1 MEKSIKSP
9 RNRHKFMSIF
19 AGKWKGTREI
29 EPKRKG
35 LMSLIEECSSIS
47 LRIQKLEALLNRISA
62 QHPVWPDVMNE
73 YKSRLAGQR
82 GEKSMYFHL
91 SMLSDSK
98 YHIFHGIRLLY
109 RGFFFQIDFLVLCAA
124 FALVLE
130 VKNRGGELKFE
141 KEFNQTTCKKNG
153 QAERIKNPVLQAQLQ
168 AKKFKGWLE
177 EHNFRDF
184 PVHYLFVNSNEKTL
198 ILSDPGNE
206 PITRHIC
213 NSEVV
218 IEKIDQLANYHLID
232 KLDAKELRKL
242 KRLLLSKH
250 TLENPDILKQ
260 FNLSPNE
267 IPTGVKCPTCDYI
280 PIEYRNGTW
289 CCPKCNMKSKTA
301 HIPAIDEYFLLIKP
315 SITNAELRA
324 FLHIDSIR
332 VAGKIL
338 ATMNLP
344 STGKYKNRVYYQPH
358 PGDNRCQTRP

>member
-1 MEKSIKSP
+1 
-9 RNRHKFMSIF
+9 MSIF

-29 EPKRKG
+29 ESKRKG
-35 LMSLIEECSSIS
+35 LMSLIEECSPS
-47 LRIQKLEALLNRISA
+47 LRIQKLEALIGRIPE

-98 YHIFHGIRLLY
+98 YQIYHGIRLQY

-141 KEFNQTTCKKNG
+141 KEFNQATCKRNG

-168 AKKFKGWLE
+168 ARKLKGWLE
-177 EHNFRDF
+177 DHNFKDI

-206 PITRHIC
+206 HITRHIC
-213 NSEVV
+213 NSEVL
-218 IEKIDQLANYHLID
+218 IEKIDQLANYHQMD

-250 TLENPDILKQ
+250 TPANPDILKQ

-280 PIEYRNGTW
+280 PIDYRHGTW

-301 HIPAIDEYFLLIKP
+301 HIPAIDDYFLLIKP
-315 SITNAELRA
+315 KITNAELRA
-324 FLHIDSIR
+324 FLHIDSIS
-332 VAGKIL
+332 VAGKIF

-344 STGKYKNRVYYQPH
+344 FTGKYKNRVYMISH
-358 PGDNRCQTRP
+358 SGDKIVEGRQ